1 MKYIV
6 LTACYLMISDRC
18 LFAQNDNT
26 TVKAGEKMNDAI
38 SAKVK
43 FRYPEFVSG
52 NVSFKDGT
60 NSQAPLDFNLLNEEM
75 QFINA
80 KGDTLSLDNEATIK
94 YITINNDTFYY
105 SKGYLEL
112 LAANFFV
119 KLAKKQRLKIGDVR
133 KIGGYDQASPVS
145 AITSYSSINNGS
157 QVTNLTQRA
166 DILLSKE
173 TTYFIGDNYNH
184 FLPAN
189 KKNIM
194 KVFGKKEAVVD
205 KFLEENTIKYN
216 NPDDLKRLIDFLEKI
231 QQ

>member
-1 MKYIV
+1 MKYIT
-6 LTACYLMISDRC
+6 LTACLFIIYSCC
-18 LFAQNDNT
+18 LFAQNSNT
-26 TVKAGEKMNDAI
+26 IVKAGEKMNDAI
-38 SAKVK
+38 SPKVK
-43 FRYPEFVSG
+43 FRYPDFVSG
-52 NVSFKDGT
+52 NISFKDGT
-60 NSQAPLDFNLLNEEM
+60 HSEAPLDFNLLNEEM
-75 QFINA
+75 QFIDA

-112 LAANFFV
+112 IAGNSLV

-157 QVTNLTQRA
+157 QLTSLTQRA

-194 KVFGKKEAVVD
+194 KVFGKKEAAID

-216 NPDDLKRLIDFLEKI
+216 NQNDLKKLIDFLAKI
-231 QQ
+231 Q